1 MRVNSSPVS
10 RVQPDVREAAA
21 AGWIP
26 GLVTTPPAVMD
37 ERTIEERLLVE
48 RASAGDVPAFEGLY
62 RAHVDRI
69 HGLCLRMLG
78 DWQQAED
85 LTQEIFVKAWERLGS
100 YRGESRFYTWLHRVG
115 VNEVIGALRRRG
127 RWQDRF
133 TSPGDLPEPSAA
145 RFPEPAEGVDLER
158 AIGDLPPVARLVFL
172 LYDVEGYRHQEIA
185 ELTGMAEGTSKAN
198 LHRARKLLRKA
209 LHP

>member
-1 MRVNSSPVS
+1 
-10 RVQPDVREAAA
+10 
-21 AGWIP
+21 
-26 GLVTTPPAVMD
+26 MD
-37 ERTIEERLLVE
+37 ESTSEERLLVE
-48 RASAGDVPAFEGLY
+48 RASAGDVPAFEALY
-62 RAHVDRI
+62 RAHVERI

-115 VNEVIGALRRRG
+115 VNELIGALRRRG

-133 TSPGDLPEPSAA
+133 TAPGDLPEPSTV
-145 RFPEPAEGVDLER
+145 RFTEPAEGVDLER
-158 AIGDLPPVARLVFL
+158 AIGGLPPVARMVFL

-198 LHRARKLLRKA
+198 LHRARTLLRKA